1 MQQSRLE
8 LVNLD
13 QPLRWKKPR
22 GIFVCSMTDLFGEFV
37 PPEMVASVLDV
48 CVEADWHR
56 FALLTKRFDQMLFRV
71 GLNQTRFF
79 NQPHIWWGMT
89 VGHQKAA
96 DEALPYMRRMRELLG
111 PNAIL
116 WVSYEPALEAVNW
129 KGWEC
134 INWLVIGGESGS
146 KARSFNPMWGLDAI
160 QWALD
165 NGIAPYFKQLG
176 SNPAADHFYGWS
188 ITGKGDRPEEWPDWL
203 NVREFPVPP
212 TMEDR

>member
-1 MQQSRLE
+1 
-8 LVNLD
+8 
-13 QPLRWKKPR
+13 
-22 GIFVCSMTDLFGEFV
+22 
-37 PPEMVASVLDV
+37 
-48 CVEADWHR
+48 
-56 FALLTKRFDQMLFRV
+56 
-71 GLNQTRFF
+71 
-79 NQPHIWWGMT
+79 MT

-146 KARSFNPMWGLDAI
+146 RARSFNPMWGKDAI

-165 NGIAPYFKQLG
+165 NGVAPYFKQLG
-176 SNPAADHFYGWS
+176 SNPDADHFYGWS
-188 ITGKGDRPEEWPDWL
+188 ITGKGDRHEEWPDWL
-203 NVREFPVPP
+203 NTQCFPDIPP
-212 TMEDR
+212 SMEATGFTEK